1 MNDDDLP
8 CLMMVIMV
16 RRREGGCNLHSLGAE
31 LGERRGHRFEA
42 AEENFEEQGVSF
54 NLHFVLILSVSSK
67 GFLDA
72 KIIQF

>member
-31 LGERRGHRFEA
+31 LGEGRGHRFEA

-54 NLHFVLILSVSSK
+54 HFAFCLDIFWQFKGVS
-67 GFLDA
+67 
-72 KIIQF
+72 